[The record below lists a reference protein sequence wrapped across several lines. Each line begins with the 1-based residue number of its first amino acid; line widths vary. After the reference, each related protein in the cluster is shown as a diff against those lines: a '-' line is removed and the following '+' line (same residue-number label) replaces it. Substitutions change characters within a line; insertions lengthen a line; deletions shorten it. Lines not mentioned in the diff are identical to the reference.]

1 MRCAHLGPWLL
12 VGLAAAPLQAQPTRA
27 TLEGTVRD
35 VYGNPIM
42 GVNVVLIGTLYGA
55 ATDAHGYYVIEN
67 VPAGS
72 YTVRASAVGYVPAEA
87 SVHLNPDA
95 KERIDFALVP
105 TIVEAPEVVV
115 TAARRAQP
123 MEQVPVSLSVLPLSA
138 LAQRGIASLDEA
150 LRYVPGVQMAGNQVN
165 IRGSSGFTYN
175 AGSRVLLLVDG
186 FPMLAPD
193 ADGIP
198 FELLPIAQI
207 DRIEVLKGPGSALYG
222 SGALGGVVQ
231 VITRDFPEQAETEV
245 WLSSGAYKPVRYAEW
260 RAHWDGARQW
270 RPFGTA
276 IFTHARRLN
285 DRLGGWIHATYL
297 HDTGHLNAN
306 ERTMLQGYAKL
317 RWQPRADVRVVVL
330 SGLTWRRSNAFLYWN
345 GLRDPLNPGRIPA
358 SGSKDAV
365 GTNDTQSLQWTF
377 LPALTH
383 VLSPQLFYTA
393 GGRLYALAL
402 RPLDEQGRPK
412 PLSKGTL
419 GFRYGGQLQFD
430 WQPTASQ
437 YLTLGATADA
447 LATRSSF
454 FPTADHQ
461 PFRSQP
467 EIAAFGQWEQ
477 ALGLHWRFTGGL
489 RFDAYQVRADR
500 WITRLSP
507 KTNLLFQAQ
516 RNLTLH
522 AAFGLGFRVPSL
534 AERYIENQDFFPI
547 VSNPDLLPE
556 TSTGYEL
563 GLRYRKNAGSL
574 AEMQLELALFRTE
587 YQDLIEPRF
596 QRERLAFQFVNL
608 TRARIQGLETLLKL
622 NLLSN
627 RFESQLGYTWLD
639 AKDLTGPQPFPL
651 SFRSRH
657 LFKSGLTIALPAQL
671 STGADLR
678 LASRPERID
687 SEFARFVPDAD
698 VTVPVRVLDLRLSW
712 QHPKLTLTLLV
723 KNALDY
729 YYVER
734 PALLAPPR
742 HLQLQLQWRP

>member
-1 MRCAHLGPWLL
+1 MNCIYLWLL
-12 VGLAAAPLQAQPTRA
+12 LSIAALPLQAQPTSA
-27 TLEGTVRD
+27 TLAGTVRD
-35 VYGNPIM
+35 IYGNPLM
-42 GVNVVLIGTLYGA
+42 GVNVVLVGTLYGA
-55 ATDAHGYYVIEN
+55 ATNIDGNYVIEN
-67 VPAGS
+67 IPAGL

-87 SVHLNPDA
+87 SVDLTA
-95 KERIDFALVP
+95 GATQRVDFALVP
-105 TIVEAPEVVV
+105 TVVEVPEVVV

-123 MEQVPVSLSVLPLSA
+123 IEQVPISLSVLPLHA
-138 LAQRGIASLDEA
+138 LTERGVATLDDA
-150 LRYVPGVQMAGNQVN
+150 LRYIPGVQMAGNQVN

-175 AGSRVLLLVDG
+175 AGSRVLLLLDG

-231 VITRDFPEQAETEV
+231 VITRDFPEQPETEIR
-245 WLSSGAYKPVRYAEW
+245 LSSGAYEPVRYAEW
-260 RAHWDGARQW
+260 RARWEGARHW
-270 RPFGTA
+270 RPFGTV
-276 IFTHARRLN
+276 IVTHARRLN
-285 DRLGGWIHATYL
+285 DRLGGWVHATYL
-297 HDTGHLNAN
+297 HDSGHLNAS
-306 ERTMLQGYAKL
+306 ERTMLQGHAKL
-317 RWQPRADVRVVVL
+317 RWQPTADVRVVVL
-330 SGLTWRRSNAFLYWN
+330 SGLTWRRSDSFLYWN

-365 GTNDTQSLQWTF
+365 GTNDTQSLQWTL

-383 VLSPQLFYTA
+383 VVSPKLFYTA
-393 GGRLYALAL
+393 SGRLYMLAL

-419 GFRYGGQLQFD
+419 GFRYGGQLQLD
-430 WQPTASQ
+430 WQPTSGQ
-437 YLTLGATADA
+437 YLTIGATADA

-454 FPTADHQ
+454 FPETDGH

-477 ALGLHWRFTGGL
+477 AVGLRWRLTGGL
-489 RFDAYQVRADR
+489 RFDAYQLRPNR

-507 KTNLLFQAQ
+507 KANGLFQAH

-522 AAFGLGFRVPSL
+522 AALGLGFRVPSV

-556 TSTGYEL
+556 TSMGYEL
-563 GLRYRKNAGSL
+563 GLRYRKNAGNL
-574 AEMQLELALFRTE
+574 AEAQLELAVFRTD

-608 TRARIQGLETLLKL
+608 TRARIQGFETLLRLKL
-622 NLLSN
+622 LGE
-627 RFESQLGYTWLD
+627 RFESQIGYTWLE
-639 AKDLTGPQPFPL
+639 AKDLTGPAPLPL

-657 LFKSGLTIALPAQL
+657 LFKGGLTLALPARL

-687 SEFARFVPDAD
+687 SEFARFVPDAE

-712 QHPKLTLTLLV
+712 QYSKLILTLMV